1 MEYNAKVA
9 NRLKR
14 TEGQMH
20 GVLKMVEEEKNC
32 KDIVTQLSAIRSG
45 IDRTIGVIVAENLVS
60 CLSDDAGENNDL
72 TQDEAVQEAINLLIK
87 SR

>member
-14 TEGQMH
+14 TEGQMR

-60 CLSDDAGENNDL
+60 CLSDDAGENTDL

>member
-14 TEGQMH
+14 TEGQMR

-60 CLSDDAGENNDL
+60 CLSDDAGENADL